1 MEKIT
6 LEVIEQ
12 TIKNVEHPEIA
23 NTLGELGMIRDVT
36 FEEETGVVKF
46 TLVLPMMGIPV
57 QIRDMILNSISTALK
72 GKAKKLGVNLAEMTE
87 EERAHFFELSQKNW
101 KL

>member
-1 MEKIT
+1 
-6 LEVIEQ
+6 
-12 TIKNVEHPEIA
+12 
-23 NTLGELGMIRDVT
+23 
-36 FEEETGVVKF
+36 
-46 TLVLPMMGIPV
+46 
-57 QIRDMILNSISTALK
+57 MILNSISTALK